1 MQRSTG
7 SGVTYNGKTIHKMG
21 TLQKEGK
28 MSSLFKLAQAADG
41 PWRARWVVLTDGT
54 LFYWKDEAEFRTG
67 KVHKGLV
74 DLRCHA
80 HARGLCL
87 VRFSLFVTRWVL
99 VCGRTVAGTAHSPR
113 RSSTRTSH
121 FHSEFSTQNGET
133 TSSMWGTSRI

>member
-7 SGVTYNGKTIHKMG
+7 SGVTYNGKIVHKMG

-28 MSSLFKLAQAADG
+28 MPSLFKAADG

-54 LFYWKDEAEFRTG
+54 LFYWKDEAEFRSG

-80 HARGLCL
+80 HARGLCP
-87 VRFSLFVTRWVL
+87 VRFPLFL
-99 VCGRTVAGTAHSPR
+99 
-113 RSSTRTSH
+113 
-121 FHSEFSTQNGET
+121 T
-133 TSSMWGTSRI
+133 T